1 MEAEAISPK
10 PGQRHRWPLR
20 AMALILACATAG
32 CGSDMDFLTLTPQQ
46 IQERTP
52 YTNVAISQAWVNA
65 PGMRSVLQRNLGN
78 GLEQR
83 ISLANDSAVPGDNL
97 ILLRTRTGVSGFGRL
112 RFETL
117 MSSFGGLPQPFTGL
131 KSGDLLEGNDGV
143 GSYLWAVETRG
154 SATCVLGMRRLNS
167 GMRQLPGNGGVMD
180 LVMRNCVQGTQE
192 DALAP
197 LLADS
202 IGVAPVARDP
212 QGNSRLLSPLAAP
225 SASVVAVPGGR
236 P

>member
-1 MEAEAISPK
+1 MEAEAIPPK
-10 PGQRHRWPLR
+10 SGQHRRWPRR
-20 AMALILACATAG
+20 AKVLFLSLAVMG
-32 CGSDMDFLTLTPQQ
+32 CGSDIDYLTLTPQQ
-46 IQERTP
+46 INERTP
-52 YTNVAISQAWVNA
+52 YTPVAISQAWVNA

-83 ISLANDSAVPGDNL
+83 ISLSNDASVPGDNL
-97 ILLRTRTGVSGFGRL
+97 VLLRTRNGVSGFGRL

-117 MSSFGGLPQPFTGL
+117 MASFGGLPQPFARL
-131 KSGDLLEGNDGV
+131 KSGDLVEGNDGV
-143 GSYLWAVETRG
+143 GSYLWATETLG
-154 SATCVLGMRRLNS
+154 NATCVLGMRRLNS

-180 LVMRNCVQGTQE
+180 LVLRNCVQGTQQ

-202 IGVAPVARDP
+202 IGVAPIARDP

-225 SASVVAVPGGR
+225 SASVIAVPGGQ

>member
-1 MEAEAISPK
+1 MESEAPPPK
-10 PGQRHRWPLR
+10 PGQRRRLPLR
-20 AMALILACATAG
+20 AMALSLSLAVAG
-32 CGSDMDFLTLTPQQ
+32 CGSDVDYLTLTPQQ
-46 IQERTP
+46 VRERTP

-83 ISLANDSAVPGDNL
+83 ISLSNDASVPGDNVV
-97 ILLRTRTGVSGFGRL
+97 LLRTRTGVSGFGRL

-117 MSSFGGLPQPFTGL
+117 MDSFGGLPQPFTRL
-131 KSGDLLEGNDGV
+131 KSGDLNQGDDGV
-143 GSYLWAVETRG
+143 GSYLWATETLG
-154 SATCVLGMRRLNS
+154 NATCVLGMRRLNS
-167 GMRQLPGNGGVMD
+167 GMRQLPGDSGVMD
-180 LVMRNCVQGTQE
+180 LVMRNCVQGTQQ

-202 IGVAPVARDP
+202 IGVAPIARDP

>member
-1 MEAEAISPK
+1 MEAEAIPPK
-10 PGQRHRWPLR
+10 PGQRRRWPHR
-20 AMALILACATAG
+20 AMALLLSCAVAG
-32 CGSDMDFLTLTPQQ
+32 CVSDMDYLTLTPQQ

-83 ISLANDSAVPGDNL
+83 ISLTNDASVPGDNL
-97 ILLRTRTGVSGFGRL
+97 ILLRTRNGVSGFGRL

-117 MSSFGGLPQPFTGL
+117 MTSFGGLPQPFSRL
-131 KSGDLLEGNDGV
+131 KSGDLIEGNDGV
-143 GSYLWAVETRG
+143 GSYFWATETLG
-154 SATCVLGMRRLNS
+154 NATCVLGMRRLNS

-180 LVMRNCVQGTQE
+180 LVLRNCVQGTQE

-197 LLADS
+197 LLAES
-202 IGVAPVARDP
+202 IGVAPIARDA

-225 SASVVAVPGGR
+225 SASVVTVPGGR
-236 P
+236 Q

>member
-1 MEAEAISPK
+1 MQAEAIPPK
-10 PGQRHRWPLR
+10 PRPHRRWPFI
-20 AMALILACATAG
+20 AIALLMSCVVAG
-32 CGSDMDFLTLTPQQ
+32 CGSDIDYLTLTPQQ

-52 YTNVAISQAWVNA
+52 YTNIAISQAWVNA

-83 ISLANDSAVPGDNL
+83 ISLANDASVPGDNVV
-97 ILLRTRTGVSGFGRL
+97 LLRTRNGVSGFGRL

-117 MSSFGGLPQPFTGL
+117 MTSFGGLPQPFARL
-131 KSGDLLEGNDGV
+131 RSGDLIEGNDGV
-143 GSYLWAVETRG
+143 GSYLWATETLG
-154 SATCVLGMRRLNS
+154 NATCVLGMRRLNS

-180 LVMRNCVQGTQE
+180 LVMRNCMQGTQE

-202 IGVAPVARDP
+202 IGVAPIARDP

-225 SASVVAVPGGR
+225 STSVVAVPGGR
-236 P
+236 Q